1 MENYSSMN
9 PLLMSQSPS
18 IDALKNI
25 QQQKG
30 EQKGSEKDLAALKKA
45 AQDFESV
52 LINFTLKAMWDAVP
66 KTSLSEDEDSG
77 MDTYTDIMQS
87 SLSQDIAAK
96 GGFGIATTLYNQL
109 VREKGLIGKDIVPAS
124 LVKENGRTNQTE
136 GVKKAYGI
144 SIKRDC
150 EEQNETTG

>member
-1 MENYSSMN
+1 MENYSSIN

-30 EQKGSEKDLAALKKA
+30 EQKDSQKDLAALKKA
-45 AQDFESV
+45 SQDFEAV

-66 KTSLSEDEDSG
+66 KTSLSEEEG
-77 MDTYTDIMQS
+77 AGTDTYTDIMQTA
-87 SLSQDIAAK
+87 LSQDIAAK

-109 VREKGLIGKDIVPAS
+109 IREKGLIQKDVLPAS

-136 GVKKAYGI
+136 EVKKSYGI
-144 SIKRDC
+144 TTERDS
-150 EEQNETTG
+150 EG

>member
-1 MENYSSMN
+1 MENYSSMS
-9 PLLMSQSPS
+9 PLLISQSPS
-18 IDALKNI
+18 MDALKNI

-30 EQKGSEKDLAALKKA
+30 GQKGSEKDLAALKKA
-45 AQDFESV
+45 SQDFESV

-66 KTSLSEDEDSG
+66 KTSLCEDEDSG
-77 MDTYTDIMQS
+77 MDTYTDILQS

-109 VREKGLIGKDIVPAS
+109 VREKGLIQKDVAPAS
-124 LVKENGRTNQTE
+124 LVKENGRTIQTE
-136 GVKKAYGI
+136 GVRKAYGI

-150 EEQNETTG
+150 EGQNETTG

>member
-66 KTSLSEDEDSG
+66 KGSLSEDEDCG

-109 VREKGLIGKDIVPAS
+109 VREKGLIQKDIAPAS
-124 LVKENGRTNQTE
+124 LVKENGRTNQTGE
-136 GVKKAYGI
+136 VKKAYGI

-150 EEQNETTG
+150 EEQNETAG

>member
-1 MENYSSMN
+1 MENYASMN

-18 IDALKNI
+18 VDALKNI

-66 KTSLSEDEDSG
+66 RGSLSEDEDCG

-96 GGFGIATTLYNQL
+96 GGFGIATVLYNQL
-109 VREKGLIGKDIVPAS
+109 VREKGLIQKDIAPAS

-136 GVKKAYGI
+136 EVKKAYGI

-150 EEQNETTG
+150 EEQNETAG

>member
-1 MENYSSMN
+1 MENYSSIN

-30 EQKGSEKDLAALKKA
+30 ETKDSQKDLAALKKA
-45 AQDFESV
+45 SQDFEAV

-66 KTSLSEDEDSG
+66 KTSLSGEEEGTG
-77 MDTYTDIMQS
+77 MDTYTDIMQTA
-87 SLSQDIAAK
+87 LSQDIAAK

-109 VREKGLIGKDIVPAS
+109 IRETGLIHKEVLPSS
-124 LVKENGRTNQTE
+124 LEKENGCTTQTGE
-136 GVKKAYGI
+136 VKKSYGI
-144 SIKRDC
+144 STERDS
-150 EEQNETTG
+150 EG

>member
-66 KTSLSEDEDSG
+66 KGSLSEDEDCG

-96 GGFGIATTLYNQL
+96 GGFGIATVLYNQL
-109 VREKGLIGKDIVPAS
+109 VREKGLIQKDIAPAS
-124 LVKENGRTNQTE
+124 LVKENGRTNQTG

-150 EEQNETTG
+150 EEQNETAG